1 MTDRA
6 DDERDSA
13 KKASQTE
20 AGQEASRGN
29 TPELHDRE
37 EDSQYGGG
45 GDHGGTSAGGS
56 GGGGGGD
63 HTERDH
69 GARK

>member
-1 MTDRA
+1 MTDRV
-6 DDERDSA
+6 DDERDKA
-13 KKASQTE
+13 KKATHTE

-29 TPELHDRE
+29 TPEQHDRE

-45 GDHGGTSAGGS
+45 GEHGGSG

-63 HTERDH
+63 HTERDR
-69 GARK
+69 GTRK